1 MLESLQFNLSAE
13 KNIIYQMNIT
23 LIEHGLLSSEKFDVS
38 SLHLEL
44 NSNAEG
50 EIPKYLG
57 LNYTGYVSYYV
68 GAAWL
73 VENKTALIVYPK
85 FKDIDFVSI
94 FSAAFSEDIK
104 LDYLQNSYSI
114 NFSAPP
120 IEDKTLDSILSPL
133 IVAHFICVI
142 KRLLL
147 KGLRKQYI
155 IREENLKNKTK
166 GHVLPFK
173 TFQKNVIRGHAEKT
187 YCRFQEYSCDTP
199 ENRLLKKA
207 LIAAI
212 SIVGNSQGL
221 LIPLRKYLSAF
232 HNVSENATYQPV
244 NSFRKDK
251 LHTDYPEAIR
261 LAKIILRKK
270 DFSISQNGSVKHL
283 VPEFAID
290 MSRIFE
296 FYTLSWLRKNVNTKV
311 LFQEEAGIMGI
322 CDYLIPAEKLII
334 DAKYKYYYN
343 IPFEKL
349 KKETKALIIADIRE
363 VAGYG
368 RSERIRKI
376 LNVEA
381 DDKEVKCLIIYP
393 IASETKELNDKTDLF
408 KDKIKGVSNFYKLGV
423 PVPLLK
429 H

>member
-1 MLESLQFNLSAE
+1 
-13 KNIIYQMNIT
+13 MNIKT
-23 LIEHGLLSSEKFDVS
+23 ILLHLQEHSNLKDVS
-38 SLHLEL
+38 WNHVTSLHLEL
-44 NSNAEG
+44 NPDAEG
-50 EIPKYLG
+50 AIPKFLG
-57 LNYTGYVSYYV
+57 LNYAGYVSYYV

-73 VENKTALIVYPK
+73 VENQIALIVHPK
-85 FKDIDFVSI
+85 FPDIDFVSI
-94 FSAAFSEDIK
+94 FSAAFSDDIK
-104 LDYLQNSYSI
+104 LDYLQDSYSI

-207 LIAAI
+207 LIAAV
-212 SIVGNSQGL
+212 SLVGNAQGL
-221 LIPLRKYLSAF
+221 LIPLRKALSAF
-232 HNVSENATYQPV
+232 HDVSENTSFQPV
-244 NSFRKDK
+244 KSFRKDK

-283 VPEFAID
+283 VPEFTID

-296 FYTLSWLRKNVNTKV
+296 FYTLSWLRKNVDTNV
-311 LFQEEAGIMGI
+311 LFQEKAGIMGR
-322 CDYLIPAEKLII
+322 CDYLIPSEKLII

-349 KKETKALIIADIRE
+349 SKEKQAIIIADIRE

-376 LNVEA
+376 LNVAA
-381 DDKEVKCLIIYP
+381 DNKEVKCLIIYP
-393 IASETKELNDKTDLF
+393 VASESKDPDKKTDLINDS
-408 KDKIKGVSNFYKLGV
+408 DKIKGVSNFYKLGV

>member
-1 MLESLQFNLSAE
+1 
-13 KNIIYQMNIT
+13 MNIKT
-23 LIEHGLLSSEKFDVS
+23 ILLHLQEHGNLKDVS
-38 SLHLEL
+38 WNHVTSLHLEL
-44 NSNAEG
+44 NPDAKG
-50 EIPKYLG
+50 AIPKFLG
-57 LNYTGYVSYYV
+57 LNYAGDVSYYV

-73 VENKTALIVYPK
+73 VENQTALIVHPK
-85 FKDIDFVSI
+85 FDDIDFVSI
-94 FSAAFSEDIK
+94 FSAAFSDDIDDI
-104 LDYLQNSYSI
+104 DYLQNSYSI

-207 LIAAI
+207 LIAAV
-212 SIVGNSQGL
+212 SLVGNAQGL
-221 LIPLRKYLSAF
+221 LIPLRKALSAF
-232 HNVSENATYQPV
+232 HDVSENATFQPV
-244 NSFRKDK
+244 KSFRKDK

-322 CDYLIPAEKLII
+322 CDYLIPTEKLII

-343 IPFEKL
+343 IPFKKL

-376 LNVEA
+376 LNVTAE
-381 DDKEVKCLIIYP
+381 DQEVKCLIIYP
-393 IASETKELNDKTDLF
+393 IASEYKESDKKTDLL
-408 KDKIKGVSNFYKLGV
+408 KDSVKIEGVSNFYKLGV